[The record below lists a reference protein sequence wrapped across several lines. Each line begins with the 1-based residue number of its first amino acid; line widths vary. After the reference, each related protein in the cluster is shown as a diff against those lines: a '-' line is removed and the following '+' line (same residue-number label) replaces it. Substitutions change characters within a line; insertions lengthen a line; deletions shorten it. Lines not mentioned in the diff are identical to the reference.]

1 MEMVHRF
8 NLGCMMY
15 NRDLSWLG
23 FNLRVLQEANDPAV
37 PLYEQLKFLSIFS
50 SNLDEFFRVRY
61 TGIVTLSLLNKKTRK
76 AIGETEKNI
85 AEKVQDEIIKQLNF
99 FGSVLQDNILPALKQ
114 ERVIFYYNM
123 PIRDEHLS
131 EIREIFL
138 SHVLSFIQPI
148 YLDSKT
154 GKGFMPE
161 NNRLYFVVT
170 LQENND
176 GLLKQAIIN
185 IPSEKTKRFFIL
197 SALDDFEYVIF
208 LDDIVRENLI
218 YIFPG
223 LEIAGIY
230 SIKINRDAELY
241 LSDDYSG
248 DLLRLIEKQLNKRDF
263 GLPSRF
269 LYEAGTPSNLQ
280 MFLASLFNITSDDM
294 FPGGRYHNLKD
305 LSSFPDFD
313 RLPRFKKLKPLSS
326 ANVMNSGDIFNILIK
341 EDVLLHLPYQSYNP
355 VLSFFNQAAVDA
367 DVNDIYIT
375 LYRVAEESHII
386 NALISAAKNGKNVI
400 VFIELKARF
409 DEANNIMWSRLMK
422 KAGVKIIY
430 SDPQIKVHS
439 KIALVKK
446 NKGSERQSFAV
457 LSTGNFNEI
466 TAQFYTDH
474 VLMTTNENIIDEL
487 LKLFQFLQLKDV
499 SGNAREI
506 NFKTLL
512 VSQFNMVDAL
522 KKLIHK
528 EISKAKR
535 NEKALIR
542 IKVNNIEDPEIIDEL
557 YKASNAGVEINLL
570 VRSICCLVPGIPAQ
584 SENIKVKRIVDRFLE
599 HSRILIFGNDDD
611 ATVLMGS
618 ADLMIRNLHHR
629 IEVYVN
635 IENKNCK
642 KELLKYFDL
651 QWHDNDKSVRLLP
664 HVEQAKPGGNEE
676 KKINAQEAIYNFLEK
691 ANERP

>member
-1 MEMVHRF
+1 
-8 NLGCMMY
+8 MY

-23 FNLRVLQEANDPAV
+23 FNLRVLQEAGDPEV

-61 TGIVTLSLLNKKTRK
+61 PGIVALSLLNKKTRK

-99 FGSVLQDNILPALKQ
+99 FGSVLQDNILPALKR
-114 ERVIFYYNM
+114 ERIIFYYNV
-123 PIRDEHLS
+123 PIKKEHCA

-148 YLDSKT
+148 FLDGKT
-154 GKGFMPE
+154 EKGFMPE
-161 NNRLYFVVT
+161 NNKLYFVVT
-170 LQENND
+170 LQENNE
-176 GLLKQAIIN
+176 GLLKQAIVN
-185 IPSEKTKRFFIL
+185 IPSEKIKRFFIL
-197 SALDDFEYVIF
+197 TALDGFEYVIF
-208 LDDIVRENLI
+208 LDDIVRENLV

-230 SIKINRDAELY
+230 SIKINRGAELY
-241 LSDDYSG
+241 LSEDYSG
-248 DLLRLIEKQLNKRDF
+248 DLLRLIEKQLSKRDF
-263 GLPSRF
+263 GPPSRF
-269 LYEAGTPSNLQ
+269 LYQEGMPSNLQ
-280 MFLASLFNITSDDM
+280 MFLASVFNITSDDM

-326 ANVMNSGDIFNILIK
+326 ANVMNSGDIFKILIT

-367 DVNDIYIT
+367 DVDDIYIT

-409 DEANNIMWSRLMK
+409 DEANNIRWSRLMK

-430 SDPQIKVHS
+430 SDLQIKVHS
-439 KIALVKK
+439 KIALVRKT
-446 NKGSERQSFAV
+446 KGLARQSFAI

-474 VLMTTNENIIDEL
+474 VLMTTNKNIIEEL
-487 LKLFQFLQLKDV
+487 LALFKFLQLKYV
-499 SGNAREI
+499 SGKDREI

-570 VRSICCLVPGIPAQ
+570 VRSICCIVPGIPAQ
-584 SENIKVKRIVDRFLE
+584 SENIKVKRLVDRFLE

-611 ATVLMGS
+611 ATILMGS
-618 ADLMIRNLHHR
+618 ADLMIRNLRHR

-635 IENKNCK
+635 IENESCK
-642 KELLKYFDL
+642 KTLLKYFDL
-651 QWHDNDKSVRLLP
+651 QWHDNDKSVMLLP
-664 HVEQAKPGGNEE
+664 HFAQAKVNGYDE
-676 KKINAQEAIYNFLEK
+676 KKMNAQQAIYNFLENAK
-691 ANERP
+691 